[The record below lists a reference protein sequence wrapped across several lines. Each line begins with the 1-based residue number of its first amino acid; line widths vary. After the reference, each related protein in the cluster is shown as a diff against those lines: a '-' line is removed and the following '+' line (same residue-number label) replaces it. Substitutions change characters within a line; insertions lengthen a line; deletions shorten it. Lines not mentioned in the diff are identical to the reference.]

1 MITFSGGIIAY
12 MASLFASVIDAA
24 RQGRNKAYLYDHILI
39 LNWNHKALE
48 LINDYGHDDETT
60 TVVIMSDREKEE
72 IERNLKR
79 KLTENR
85 HRGQKRLNIIV
96 RQGDV
101 FSKSDLEDVSASRA
115 RAVIVLSDEEA
126 ARGQMTYHKDIL
138 AMKTVMLVCSLETT
152 IEQTVIVEIKDP
164 DSAALIKNK
173 IGKETPG
180 NIHILTIMPDELM
193 GRLIAQTLLMPALNN
208 VYQELFSFDG
218 AEFYAIEE
226 RDVKDYL
233 LTHDK
238 AIPIYT
244 LEGKTYV
251 LAENRD
257 DIHSLRRIGPADP
270 KPLKIRSYT
279 RYQPLNLVIF
289 GTNRKLDYILDSIRL
304 FERENQAKV
313 EVTMVSSNDAKTIR
327 EQTGAIDKIDTIL
340 ILSEDF
346 LMDQD
351 VDSEVL
357 VTLLMIQD
365 VAREHSAG
373 KS

>member
-1 MITFSGGIIAY
+1 MNRIKRYLSIKREQNARALLLLGIIMFNVLLWFGSSVLAYVIAPGTYGNVAGALWESGITWMLEPGFYDPATDVSIRIISIVVIITSMITFSGGIIAY

-257 DIHSLRRIGPADP
+257 DIHSLRRNGPVDP
-270 KPLKIRSYT
+270 KSLKIRSYT
-279 RYQPLNLVIF
+279 
-289 GTNRKLDYILDSIRL
+289 
-304 FERENQAKV
+304 
-313 EVTMVSSNDAKTIR
+313 
-327 EQTGAIDKIDTIL
+327 
-340 ILSEDF
+340 
-346 LMDQD
+346 
-351 VDSEVL
+351 
-357 VTLLMIQD
+357 
-365 VAREHSAG
+365 
-373 KS
+373 